1 MSIDRADWHYESA
14 EKEYYSRMNLSD
26 DCELSNEQV
35 NEIWLCAADHIGL
48 FLSWII
54 ENGFEGEES
63 DPEGTELVR
72 KGEISGSEYLMEYC
86 DGKFWKSD
94 VREDILPFVEKYYEG
109 AYLSDYGEAVLTGDT
124 KVCGVLSGKKEYKN
138 IKKLI
143 DKAYKQYKSKK

>member
-14 EKEYYSRMNLSD
+14 EKVYYSRMNLSD

-86 DGKFWKSD
+86 DGKLWKSD
-94 VREDILPFVEKYYEG
+94 VREDILPFVENYYEE

-124 KVCGVLSGKKEYKN
+124 QVYSVLSGKKEYES

>member
-14 EKEYYSRMNLSD
+14 EKEYYRRMNLSD

-35 NEIWLCAADHIGL
+35 NEIWLCAANHIGL
-48 FLSWII
+48 FLRWII

-72 KGEISGSEYLMEYC
+72 KGKISGSEYLMEYC
-86 DGKFWKSD
+86 DGKFWESD
-94 VREDILPFVEKYYEG
+94 VREDILPFVEKYYEK

-124 KVCGVLSGKKEYKN
+124 QVYGALSGKKEYKS